1 MRFSQ
6 PSFILLLVLFYRLYV
21 GDIDS
26 WLHDY
31 EMKWKDYTNQSFYS
45 TELRMGYIESQAKSY
60 SFLPLLDIKHAFRLT
75 HDSICTSLF
84 ALDIQQCGD
93 ICHFVDLTFPL
104 WLLTSATI
112 LLNIILLVGSQG
124 ELENTNLSLP
134 VANEKQCEKDF
145 IDWILSKAEF
155 SVACLQWWQGV
166 SKMVSIMW
174 Y

>member
-1 MRFSQ
+1 M
-6 PSFILLLVLFYRLYV
+6 ILT
-21 GDIDS
+21 
-26 WLHDY
+26 HDCMI
-31 EMKWKDYTNQSFYS
+31 MKWNEKITLIKASTAQSWGWDTLNLKQRAIVFCPCW
-45 TELRMGYIESQAKSY
+45 TL
-60 SFLPLLDIKHAFRLT
+60 KHAFRLT

-84 ALDIQQCGD
+84 VLDIQQCGD

-124 ELENTNLSLP
+124 DLENTNLSLP